1 MIYKDFQNLRLPMLG
16 FGSMRLPLLPGG
28 GDGDVDEAAVAEMVA
43 LAMERGANYFDTAY
57 GYHNGNSERVMGRVL
72 SRYPRESWLLAS
84 KFPGYDVSNIR
95 PDRVEAIFEEQLEKC
110 GVDYF
115 DFYLFHNVYER
126 NVGPYLDP
134 DNRVLEY
141 LLRQKE
147 AGRIRHLGFS
157 AHGSIPVMERF
168 LNAYGEHMEFCQ
180 IQLNYLDWI
189 LQDAK
194 GKVELLNARH
204 IPIWVMEPLRG
215 GKLCTLDE
223 EAMSELQKLRPQ
235 ESMSGWAFRFL
246 QSIPGVTMILSGM
259 SDMQQLQENIET
271 FADEQPLNEDEMK
284 TLTGIGRRMSTSVPC
299 TACRYCIEHC
309 PRSLDIPELIRLYND
324 MVYSDGSFSARNAV
338 NALPADK
345 QPSACIG
352 CGHCQALCPQQIHVP
367 DIMRDL
373 ARRISE

>member
-1 MIYKDFQNLRLPMLG
+1 MRYKTFQDLQLSALG
-16 FGSMRLPLLPGG
+16 MGCMRLPLKGG
-28 GDGDVDEAAVAEMVA
+28 NSEIDEEQTARMAAY
-43 LAMERGANYFDTAY
+43 AMAHGINYFDTAW
-57 GYHNGNSERVMGRVL
+57 GYHGGNSESVMGKIL
-72 SRYPRESWLLAS
+72 SAYPRDAYHLAS
-84 KFPGYDVSNIR
+84 KFPGYDLANMPKVQ
-95 PDRVEAIFEEQLEKC
+95 EIFARQLERC
-110 GVDYF
+110 QSEYF
-115 DFYLFHNVYER
+115 DFYLFHNVCEL
-126 NVGPYLDP
+126 NIDAYL
-134 DNRVLEY
+134 NEEY
-141 LLRQKE
+141 GILDHLLKQKE

-180 IQLNYLDWI
+180 IQLNYLDWS

-352 CGHCQALCPQQIHVP
+352 CGHCQALCPQQIYIP

>member
-1 MIYKDFQNLRLPMLG
+1 
-16 FGSMRLPLLPGG
+16 
-28 GDGDVDEAAVAEMVA
+28 
-43 LAMERGANYFDTAY
+43 
-57 GYHNGNSERVMGRVL
+57 
-72 SRYPRESWLLAS
+72 
-84 KFPGYDVSNIR
+84 
-95 PDRVEAIFEEQLEKC
+95 
-110 GVDYF
+110 
-115 DFYLFHNVYER
+115 
-126 NVGPYLDP
+126 
-134 DNRVLEY
+134 
-141 LLRQKE
+141 
-147 AGRIRHLGFS
+147 
-157 AHGSIPVMERF
+157 MERF

-180 IQLNYLDWI
+180 IQLNYLDWS

-324 MVYSDGSFSARNAV
+324 MVYSGGSFSARNAV

-352 CGHCQALCPQQIHVP
+352 CGHCQALCPQQIHIP

>member
-1 MIYKDFQNLRLPMLG
+1 MMTRKFHDLTLPLLG
-16 FGSMRLPLLPGG
+16 FGAMRLPLLA
-28 GDGDVDEAAVAEMVA
+28 DGSGRVDEARTRDMVA
-43 LAMERGANYFDTAY
+43 YAMQHGLNYFDTAY
-57 GYHNGNSERVMGRVL
+57 PYHGGESERIMGRIL
-72 SRYPRESWLLAS
+72 ADYPRESYLLAT
-84 KFPGYDVSNIR
+84 KFPSHVAAAGRTPAS
-95 PDRVEAIFEEQLEKC
+95 IFEEQLEKC
-110 GVDYF
+110 GVSYF
-115 DFYLFHNVYER
+115 DFYLLHNVCETTT
-126 NVGPYLDP
+126 PTFCDP
-134 DNRVLEY
+134 KLGIVDY
-141 LLRQKE
+141 LLEQRRL
-147 AGRIRHLGFS
+147 GRIRYLGFS
-157 AHGSIPVMERF
+157 SHGQMDNLRAF
-168 LNAYGEHMEFCQ
+168 LDLYGKEMAFCQ
-180 IQLNYLDWI
+180 IQLNYLDWS

-324 MVYSDGSFSARNAV
+324 MVYSGGSFSARNAV

-352 CGHCQALCPQQIHVP
+352 CGHCQALCPQQIHIP

>member
-157 AHGSIPVMERF
+157 AHGNLDTMRRF
-168 LNAYGEHMEFCQ
+168 LEAYGKDMEFCQ
-180 IQLNYLDWI
+180 IQLNWLDWEF
-189 LQDAK
+189 QDARAK
-194 GKVELLNARH
+194 VDQVKPDVMTLDVEMPGMNGIDFLKQLLPVVPLPVILVSSLDLRVFDALSAGAVDFVRKPEPGKNDAFIHALIGKVITAKGAHVRPRPGIATPPAAPPPAPLTPEAPNA
-204 IPIWVMEPLRG
+204 P
-215 GKLCTLDE
+215 
-223 EAMSELQKLRPQ
+223 
-235 ESMSGWAFRFL
+235 
-246 QSIPGVTMILSGM
+246 
-259 SDMQQLQENIET
+259 
-271 FADEQPLNEDEMK
+271 
-284 TLTGIGRRMSTSVPC
+284 VPVG
-299 TACRYCIEHC
+299 
-309 PRSLDIPELIRLYND
+309 P
-324 MVYSDGSFSARNAV
+324 GSFGASGALHISAV
-338 NALPADK
+338 
-345 QPSACIG
+345 I
-352 CGHCQALCPQQIHVP
+352 
-367 DIMRDL
+367 
-373 ARRISE
+373 

>member
-1 MIYKDFQNLRLPMLG
+1 M
-16 FGSMRLPLLPGG
+16 
-28 GDGDVDEAAVAEMVA
+28 
-43 LAMERGANYFDTAY
+43 
-57 GYHNGNSERVMGRVL
+57 
-72 SRYPRESWLLAS
+72 
-84 KFPGYDVSNIR
+84 
-95 PDRVEAIFEEQLEKC
+95 
-110 GVDYF
+110 
-115 DFYLFHNVYER
+115 
-126 NVGPYLDP
+126 
-134 DNRVLEY
+134 
-141 LLRQKE
+141 
-147 AGRIRHLGFS
+147 
-157 AHGSIPVMERF
+157 
-168 LNAYGEHMEFCQ
+168 
-180 IQLNYLDWI
+180 
-189 LQDAK
+189 
-194 GKVELLNARH
+194 ELLNARH

-215 GKLCTLDE
+215 GKLCALDE

-345 QPSACIG
+345 QPSACIC
-352 CGHCQALCPQQIHVP
+352 CGHCQALCPQQIHIP